1 MELWQYGLELSIMQI
16 MKVNKKQ
23 SNINVDQMYDNKQTA
38 LLGGYNNNEDYS
50 NIN

>member
-23 SNINVDQMYDNKQTA
+23 SNINIDQMHDNKQAA
-38 LLGGYNNNEDYS
+38 LLEGCNNNEDYS